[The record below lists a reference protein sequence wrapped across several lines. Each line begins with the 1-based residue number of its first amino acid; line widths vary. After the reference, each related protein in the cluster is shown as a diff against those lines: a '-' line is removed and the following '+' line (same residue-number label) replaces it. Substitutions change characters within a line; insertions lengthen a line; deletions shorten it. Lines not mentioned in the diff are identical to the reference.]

1 MVSVKK
7 LRHVAAGLLASFI
20 CRNNDFA
27 GYWAPGLLYRECGPD
42 LRVRLNL
49 LEPGAASSRGIATA
63 VAGNYAEFLRRALLK
78 HGLRLEQLAHA
89 DVELRFDADIA
100 LNDAGRGWIGEPF
113 VCAVTLAARDGR
125 TASAQGIGR
134 CARYQQGRF
143 AGRAHSGDAALEL
156 LLGDSNGA

>member
-27 GYWAPGLLYRECGPD
+27 GYWAPGLLYRECGAD

-49 LEPGAASSRGIATA
+49 LEPGVVPSPGIATA
-63 VAGNYAEFLRRALLK
+63 VAREYAEFLRRALVK
-78 HGLRLEQLAHA
+78 HGLRVEQLAQA
-89 DVELRFDADIA
+89 DVELRFDADVA
-100 LNDAGRGWIGEPF
+100 LDDAGSGCIGEPF
-113 VCAVTLAARDGR
+113 VCTVTLTAKDGR
-125 TASAQGIGR
+125 AALAQGIRR

-143 AGRAHSGDAALEL
+143 SGRAHSDGAALEL
-156 LLGDSNGA
+156 LFDHSNVP